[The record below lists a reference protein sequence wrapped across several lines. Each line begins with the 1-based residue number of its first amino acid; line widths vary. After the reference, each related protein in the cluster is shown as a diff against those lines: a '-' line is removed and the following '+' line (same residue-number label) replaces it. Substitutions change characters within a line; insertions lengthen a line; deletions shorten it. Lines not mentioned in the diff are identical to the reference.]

1 MSTVYTVLHKS
12 SRLFD
17 STKVVGCVANT
28 LWCMNPACTLI
39 VLRWSGVCVCV
50 CMSVHVHISSLS
62 WWAVND
68 EFLTHTHTYMQ
79 AQLRK
84 CCCPTGEKTERDL

>member
-1 MSTVYTVLHKS
+1 MCGEYTVVHES
-12 SRLFD
+12 SMHFD
-17 STKVVGCVANT
+17 STEVVG
-28 LWCMNPACTLI
+28 
-39 VLRWSGVCVCV
+39 GVCVCV